1 MFVANCHPSP
11 VYRIVD
17 IKYPMS
23 IQPEKLIM
31 NIAYVT
37 ANKLNVRR
45 QPEVAAGNIMGTLGM
60 GDKVENIVDA
70 YNPGWALVTCRAAW
84 TTSGRTVRR
93 GYVSKQHLRS
103 DVVITTSGRRYVT
116 ATSLNV
122 RSEPRVSASSKI
134 GTLRMAAP
142 VEFLEKTS
150 VSDLVLVECEAS
162 WTTAGPK
169 RRRCYVSNK
178 YLRGP
183 ARASVEALVQ
193 SAYQEWQRFGFGT
206 GLEHVSPFY
215 RYVGEMWSAINQR
228 LNGKDKDVPWSAAAI
243 SFMVRKVKDNYSGFK
258 YSTAHWTYLNDA
270 ISDKINNRAG
280 PFWGCRITD
289 KKPEVGD
296 IVGKW
301 RKSRITYDSA
311 YAKSKRSSANDQAY
325 ASHSD
330 IVVAVTGSIAYALGG
345 NVGDSVN
352 LTRYPL
358 DRKGY
363 LANRGN
369 VFVLLKNKAR

>member
-1 MFVANCHPSP
+1 
-11 VYRIVD
+11 
-17 IKYPMS
+17 
-23 IQPEKLIM
+23 M
-31 NIAYVT
+31 NTAYVT

-45 QPEVAAGNIMGTLGM
+45 KPEVAAGNIMGTLSM
-60 GDKVENIVDA
+60 GDKVENVEDA
-70 YNPGWALVTCRAAW
+70 YNASWALVTCRAAW
-84 TTSGRTVRR
+84 TTSGPTVRR
-93 GYVSKQHLRS
+93 GYVSRQHLRS
-103 DVVITTSGRRYVT
+103 EVVVATSGRRYVT

-122 RSEPRVSASSKI
+122 RSEPHVSASSKI

-142 VEFLEKTS
+142 VEFLAKTS
-150 VSDLVLVECEAS
+150 VSDWVLVECEAS
-162 WTTAGPK
+162 WTTAGAK
-169 RRRCYVSNK
+169 RRKCYVSNK
-178 YLRGP
+178 YLRQ
-183 ARASVEALVQ
+183 AERASVEGLVQ
-193 SAYQEWQRFGFGT
+193 SAYQQWQRFGFGS
-206 GLEHVSPFY
+206 GLEHVSPYY

-228 LNGKDKDVPWSAAAI
+228 LDGRDRSVPWSAALI
-243 SFMVRKVKDNYSGFK
+243 SFVVEKVKDNYPGFK
-258 YSTAHWTYLNDA
+258 YSAAHWTYLNDA

-280 PFWGCRITD
+280 PFWGYRITD

-330 IVVAVTGSIAYALGG
+330 IVVAVTGNTAYALGG

-358 DRKGY
+358 NSKGY